1 MRIRRATLLAA
12 AVVSFAGVAA
22 QGQGGILDPGPAGAP
37 AVERPEYAGS
47 IGKMTPMEIIQ
58 QKAQMKAAQ
67 RQSRIAAREWYGYSQ
82 SRPKT
87 SATPFSGMYGAQFQ
101 GHSIGRPS
109 AHYAQRP
116 ILIIGR

>member
-1 MRIRRATLLAA
+1 MCLRLATLLAVA
-12 AVVSFAGVAA
+12 AVSLVGTSAEA
-22 QGQGGILDPGPAGAP
+22 QRGLLDPGPAP
-37 AVERPEYAGS
+37 KVERPEYAGS

-67 RQSRIAAREWYGYSQ
+67 RQSRIATREWYGYSA

-87 SATPFSGMYGAQFQ
+87 NATPFSGMYGPQFQ
-101 GHSIGRPS
+101 GHAIGRPS